1 MARAPMPGPVPTD
14 RQQALAELDA
24 VIEQAECTR
33 TRYLVHVEELTVA
46 GRDAASARAM
56 LRQAEDRLVRLGESR
71 AVLVSGELA
80 QPGDEDG

>member
-1 MARAPMPGPVPTD
+1 MARAPTPGPVLTD
-14 RQQALAELDA
+14 RQQALAELDV

-33 TRYLVHVEELTVA
+33 TRYLVHVEELTAA

-56 LRQAEDRLVRLGESR
+56 LRQAEDRLVRLRESR

-80 QPGDEDG
+80 RPGDEDG

>member
-1 MARAPMPGPVPTD
+1 MARAPTPGPVPTD

-33 TRYLVHVEELTVA
+33 TRYLVHVEELTAA

-56 LRQAEDRLVRLGESR
+56 LRQAEDRLVRLRESR

-80 QPGDEDG
+80 RPGDEEG

>member
-1 MARAPMPGPVPTD
+1 MARAPTPGPVPTD

-33 TRYLVHVEELTVA
+33 TRYLVHVEELTAA

-80 QPGDEDG
+80 RPGDEDG

>member
-1 MARAPMPGPVPTD
+1 MARVSTPSPMSSE
-14 RQQALAELDA
+14 RRQALAELDA

-33 TRYLVHVEELTVA
+33 TRYLVHVEELTAA

-56 LRQAEDRLVRLGESR
+56 LRQAEDRLVRLRESR

-80 QPGDEDG
+80 RPGDKDG

>member
-1 MARAPMPGPVPTD
+1 MARATTPGSVPTD

-33 TRYLVHVEELTVA
+33 TRYLVHVEELTAA

-56 LRQAEDRLVRLGESR
+56 LRQAEDRLVRLRESR

-80 QPGDEDG
+80 RPGDEDG

>member
-1 MARAPMPGPVPTD
+1 MARAPTPGPVPTD
-14 RQQALAELDA
+14 RQQALAGLDA

-33 TRYLVHVEELTVA
+33 TRYLVHVEELTAV

-56 LRQAEDRLVRLGESR
+56 LRQAEDRLVRLRESR

-80 QPGDEDG
+80 RPGDEDG